1 MHYKFCDDH
10 EWVGF
15 EYEVCPECKELWEA
29 MTTTDSVP
37 VGTIHPQKGYP
48 MLCQEHGWH
57 GTNES
62 WFCPQCKTVTGREIS
77 QPQLQELP
85 KMNIKTVSIKVQPTR
100 LTGGGVIDVPLCSTT
115 QKATHWSLYL
125 RKEDDSLVWVED
137 IPAST
142 NSDDAI
148 SLLYG
153 RAMVRAAKLSME
165 HKAYIEDVQ

>member
-85 KMNIKTVSIKVQPTR
+85 KMSNKTVSIKVQTTV
-100 LTGGGVIDVPLCSTT
+100 LSGAGVKDVPWKTGEP
-115 QKATHWSLYL
+115 THWSIYRRRENGELEWAADYPCIGN
-125 RKEDDSLVWVED
+125 KSDS
-137 IPAST
+137 T
-142 NSDDAI
+142 
-148 SLLYG
+148 YTQ
-153 RAMVRAAKLSME
+153 AMIHAAKLSME
-165 HKAYIEDVQ
+165 YKAYIESPQ